1 MADIPET
8 KVLAIASH
16 VAYGYVGNT
25 MATFVM
31 QYLGCEVSAINTVHY
46 SNHTAYKQVKGR
58 KTPAE
63 EITELYTGLQ
73 QSLLND
79 YDVLLSG
86 YIPSAEA
93 VEAVGK
99 IGRDLK
105 FSNGMKAGSFFWVLD
120 PVMGDAGHLYVNP
133 SVLPA
138 YKSLLR
144 SADLLLPNEF
154 EAELL
159 SDVKIT
165 GLPSLAR
172 AIQVLHKEYQVPHII
187 ITSVKFGGEEGLSVI
202 GSSATSDWQPR
213 LWKIHV
219 PSYPVFFS
227 GTGDMFAAL
236 TVARLRE
243 AVFEAGVQDVASWR
257 SPDDIE
263 AVDLPLAKAAE
274 KVLASMQAILG
285 KTYEHYQD
293 NLKVIEEAESR
304 SGPSDKEAEDGPT
317 RAHLLKT
324 KATEVRVVRNAKDLV
339 DPPDLESYKAVAV
352 DVDIKALGDERSAD
366 ELGVVNLGGKGGD
379 GAVHELNDK
388 RWGPGPS

>member
-1 MADIPET
+1 
-8 KVLAIASH
+8 
-16 VAYGYVGNT
+16 
-25 MATFVM
+25 
-31 QYLGCEVSAINTVHY
+31 
-46 SNHTAYKQVKGR
+46 
-58 KTPAE
+58 
-63 EITELYTGLQ
+63 
-73 QSLLND
+73 
-79 YDVLLSG
+79 
-86 YIPSAEA
+86 
-93 VEAVGK
+93 
-99 IGRDLK
+99 
-105 FSNGMKAGSFFWVLD
+105 
-120 PVMGDAGHLYVNP
+120 MGDAGHLYVNP

-144 SADLLLPNEF
+144 SADLLLPNQF

-159 SDVKIT
+159 SEVKIT
-165 GLPSLAR
+165 DLPSLAR
-172 AIQVLHKEYQVPHII
+172 AIQVLHKEYQVPHVVV
-187 ITSVKFGGEEGLSVI
+187 TSVKFGEAQALSVI

-213 LWKIHV
+213 LWKIEV

-236 TVARLRE
+236 TVVRLRE
-243 AVFEAGVQDVASWR
+243 AVSEAGVQDVASWR

-285 KTYEHYQD
+285 KTYEYYLD

-304 SGPSDKEAEDGPT
+304 SGPSDKEAEDGLS

-339 DPPDLESYKAVAV
+339 NPPDLESYKAVAV
-352 DVDIKALGDERSAD
+352 EFGIKELGDERPAD
-366 ELGVVNLGGKGGD
+366 ELGVVNLGGKGGH
-379 GAVHELNDK
+379 GAVHVLNDK